1 MGGGRD
7 FWSGRTGFVLATTGS
22 AVGLGS
28 IWKFPY
34 EVGANGGGAFLLFY
48 LLGLTLIV
56 FPLMLAEFAIG
67 RRGGFDA
74 TRAIAAVAAGHG
86 VSPRWRFLGLLGVAT
101 AFLIL
106 SFYSVIGGWAVAY
119 AVDTAL
125 NGLPLGDARLAQARF
140 DTLLASP
147 GVMTAYHALF
157 MGATAMIV
165 ARGIAGGIET
175 ASKILLPAL
184 AVLIVVLAVFS
195 MAQGD
200 FPATLRFLFAID
212 LEHLTLRVALEA
224 LGLGFF
230 SIGVGLCLMVTYAAY
245 ASADMDLRDVALAA
259 IVADTMISLVAG
271 LAVFPV
277 VFAEGLDPASGAG
290 LMFVTL
296 PVAFAK
302 IPLGAPAA
310 ALFFILLIIAAI
322 ASAISML
329 EMPVVLL
336 SRLSGWTRPR
346 ATLACA
352 LACWVCGLATVYS
365 FNYWADRH
373 PLAAIPNFSNATVFD
388 LIDHLT
394 SDIML
399 PLGGL
404 GIAVFSGWALPSR
417 LLTEE
422 LRSSPFA
429 TGLLRFLLRYAIPF
443 SIIVLTAGQLTRRG
457 G

>member
-1 MGGGRD
+1 MSGGRD

-74 TRAIAAVAAGHG
+74 TRSIAMVATANGASG
-86 VSPRWRFLGLLGVAT
+86 QWRILGLLGVAT

-125 NGLPLGDARLAQARF
+125 NGLPAGDARLVQARF
-140 DTLLASP
+140 DALLASP

-157 MGATAMIV
+157 MGATAAIV
-165 ARGIAGGIET
+165 ARGIAGGIEK
-175 ASKILLPAL
+175 ASKVLLPAL
-184 AVLIVVLAVFS
+184 AVLIVVLAGFS

-200 FPATLRFLFAID
+200 LPATLRFLFAVD
-212 LEHLTLRVALEA
+212 LRHLTLRVALEA

-230 SIGVGLCLMVTYAAY
+230 SIGVGLCLIVTYAAY
-245 ASADMDLRDVALAA
+245 AGADMDLRNAAVAT
-259 IVADTMISLVAG
+259 IVADTMISLIAG

-310 ALFFILLIIAAI
+310 ALFFVLLIMAAI

-329 EMPVVLL
+329 EMPVALL
-336 SRLSGWTRPR
+336 LRLTRWTRPR
-346 ATLACA
+346 ATAACA
-352 LACWVCGLATVYS
+352 LACWACGLATVYS
-365 FNYWADRH
+365 FNYWSDWH
-373 PLAAIPNFSNATVFD
+373 PLAAVPMFSKATVFD
-388 LIDHLT
+388 LIDYLT
-394 SDIML
+394 SDVLL

-404 GIAVFSGWALPSR
+404 GLAVFAGWALRSR
-417 LLTEE
+417 LLAEE
-422 LRSSPFA
+422 LR
-429 TGLLRFLLRYAIPF
+429 TGAVVTDLLRLLLRYAIPI
-443 SIIVLTAGQLTRRG
+443 SIIVLAVGQITR
-457 G
+457 